1 MINEGNPI
9 ATVREGGDETC
20 MSYAI
25 QWRENATGTEK
36 GRGAV
41 VILTEGS
48 EPTGGRVER
57 GGGGGWWAH
66 TPTGG
71 RIEGRSPQRGGQRM
85 EGAQRG
91 SAGKGNAS

>member
-48 EPTGGRVER
+48 EPTGGR
-57 GGGGGWWAH
+57 
-66 TPTGG
+66 
-71 RIEGRSPQRGGQRM
+71 IEGRSPQRGGQRM

>member
-1 MINEGNPI
+1 
-9 ATVREGGDETC
+9 

-25 QWRENATGTEK
+25 QWREDATGTEK

-41 VILTEGS
+41 VILTEAG

-57 GGGGGWWAH
+57 GGIGGRRAH

-71 RIEGRSPQRGGQRM
+71 RIEGASPQRGGERT
-85 EGAQRG
+85 EAPQRG
-91 SAGKGNAS
+91 SAGKGGHSVEQSCGRR